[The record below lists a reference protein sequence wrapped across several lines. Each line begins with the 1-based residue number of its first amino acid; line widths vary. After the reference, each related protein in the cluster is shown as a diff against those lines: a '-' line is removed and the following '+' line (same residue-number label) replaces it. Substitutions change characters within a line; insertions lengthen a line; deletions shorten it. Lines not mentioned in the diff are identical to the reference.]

1 MIKIIPVCLK
11 KNTKCWDFLGSPV
24 VKNPL
29 CNAGDG
35 GSIPGQ
41 GTRIPHISK
50 QLRVGTLLTEESH
63 DATEIPHGATKT
75 RGNQTH
81 ELILKMLNA
90 KSLSFLCP
98 SAPNFPPHQIAPF
111 RWLKIKE
118 MYCLTILKDRNPK
131 SRC

>member
-1 MIKIIPVCLK
+1 M
-11 KNTKCWDFLGSPV
+11 TELGEA
-24 VKNPL
+24 VKL
-29 CNAGDG
+29 R
-35 GSIPGQ
+35 GSINGLQ
-41 GTRIPHISK
+41 SHSEA
-50 QLRVGTLLTEESH
+50 LFCHLLAGAH